1 MGLNTCKLSTF
12 VCVVEKYIAPSM
24 LFVSCFH
31 LIQRNNSTYQNSKY
45 NSKNCEN
52 VKKFYYL
59 FYSIIVYN
67 SPIFSSFNFAS
78 ISSSFNRKYIAFITF
93 RIFSDTQVSSK
104 WIFFA
109 FYRKISFL
117 IHNQFDFLQCV
128 AFI

>member
-12 VCVVEKYIAPSM
+12 VCVEKYIAPSM

-59 FYSIIVYN
+59 FYSIICFILLLFTIPRFSRVSILPRFPRVSIVNTLRLLHSVYFLIRN
-67 SPIFSSFNFAS
+67 TSF
-78 ISSSFNRKYIAFITF
+78 IKMDIF
-93 RIFSDTQVSSK
+93 RILPQNFIFDT
-104 WIFFA
+104 
-109 FYRKISFL
+109 
-117 IHNQFDFLQCV
+117 
-128 AFI
+128 